1 MSITKIHAQLVD
13 IPAREIRPAK
23 LTIEDGR
30 IARVEPSSEDCKKF
44 LLPGFVDSHV
54 HVESSMLSPAHFA
67 QAAVVHGTVATVSDP
82 HEIANVLGLRG
93 VRFMLDDA
101 KQVPFKFAFG
111 APSCVPATV
120 FETAGS
126 RLLAGQIATLLDD
139 PAIYYL
145 SEVMNFPGVLAE
157 DPDLMALLDTAKAR
171 GKPIDGHAPGLRGDL
186 ARQYHAAGITTDHE
200 CTTIDEAVEKIDAGA
215 LIQIREGSAAR
226 NFDALWPLIDRF
238 PGKTMLC
245 SDDKHPDEL
254 VLNHINALVRRAV
267 ANGADV
273 FNVLTS
279 ACITPVNHYALP
291 VGLLRVGDPADFIE
305 VDSLSAFN
313 VHRVFIDGVC
323 VAENECS
330 RLMVKPANP
339 VNKFVSCLKQA
350 EAFEVVAKQ
359 GRKLRV
365 IGAIDGQLMT
375 ESISIEPTVRDGLA
389 VSDPSRDILK
399 IASVNRYQAE
409 AAPAV
414 SFIRGF
420 GLTRGAIA
428 GSVGH
433 DSHNVLAVGVSND
446 ALCRAV
452 NAVIEAGGGLVAVD
466 GERIDVLPLPIAGLM
481 STLPCDEV
489 ASEYLKLC
497 EIACG
502 LGSPLRSPYMTLSFM
517 GLLVIPRLKL
527 SDLGLFDGD
536 AFELVDR
543 WV

>member
-1 MSITKIHAQLVD
+1 MKIHSRLVD
-13 IPAREIRPAK
+13 VPARKVRPVQ
-23 LTIEDGR
+23 LTIEDGL
-30 IARVEPSSEDCKKF
+30 IARIEPSVEACERF
-44 LLPGFVDSHV
+44 LLPGFVDAHV

-82 HEIANVLGLRG
+82 HEIANVLGLQG
-93 VRFMLDDA
+93 VHFMLDDA

-126 RLLAGQIATLLDD
+126 ALMPEQVAALLDD
-139 PAIYYL
+139 SDIYYL
-145 SEVMNFPGVLAE
+145 SEVMNFPGVLAD
-157 DPDLMALLDTAKAR
+157 DPDLMALLEMAIVR

-186 ARQYHAAGITTDHE
+186 ARKYHAAGITTDHE
-200 CTTIDEAVEKIDAGA
+200 CTTIDEALEKIEAGA
-215 LIQIREGSAAR
+215 CIQIREGSAAR

-254 VLNHINALVRRAV
+254 VLSHINALVRRAV

-273 FNVLTS
+273 FNVLTA
-279 ACITPVNHYALP
+279 ACITPVKHYGLP

-305 VDSLSAFN
+305 VDSLQDFN
-313 VHRVFIDGVC
+313 VHRVFIDGEC
-323 VAENECS
+323 VAENGAS
-330 RLMVKPANP
+330 RLAVQPAKAVNQFVAEPKKP
-339 VNKFVSCLKQA
+339 
-350 EAFEVVAKQ
+350 EAFEVAVEQ

-365 IGAIDGQLMT
+365 IGAIDGQLVT
-375 ESISIEPTVRDGLA
+375 EALSLEPKVSKGLV

-399 IASVNRYQAE
+399 ITSVNRYE
-409 AAPAV
+409 ADAPPAV
-414 SFIRGF
+414 GFIHGF
-420 GLTRGAIA
+420 GLTHGAVA

-433 DSHNVLAVGVSND
+433 DSHNVLAVGASD
-446 ALCRAV
+446 EALCQAV
-452 NAVIEAGGGLVAVD
+452 NAVIEAGGGLAAVD
-466 GERIDVLPLPIAGLM
+466 GERVDVLPLPIAGLM
-481 STLPCDEV
+481 STLPCEEV
-489 ASEYLKLC
+489 SDEYLKLC

-517 GLLVIPRLKL
+517 GLLVIPSLKL

-536 AFELVDR
+536 AFELIDR
-543 WV
+543 WE